1 MEVLVA
7 SYRNDMT
14 IYGHAMIAARS
25 RPEIKGSLT
34 IDANELRAKAARYRR
49 LAEVLFDPRV
59 IAEVNACAGDL
70 EAEAAWVEKRA
81 AYRAQL
87 VLGRYHADN

>member
-1 MEVLVA
+1 MA

-14 IYGHAMIAARS
+14 IYGRAVIAARS
-25 RPEIKGSLT
+25 RPEVAGSPS

-59 IAEVNACAGDL
+59 IAEVYACARDL
-70 EAEAAWVEKRA
+70 DAEASWIEKQDA
-81 AYRAQL
+81 CKAQFAQRRI
-87 VLGRYHADN
+87 GN

>member
-1 MEVLVA
+1 VA

-14 IYGHAMIAARS
+14 IYGRAMIAARS
-25 RPEIKGSLT
+25 SPEIKGSPP

-59 IAEVNACAGDL
+59 VAEVYACARDL
-70 EAEAAWVEKRA
+70 DAEASWIERQAGH
-81 AYRAQL
+81 RAQFTQRQR
-87 VLGRYHADN
+87 VGN